1 MESHENS
8 IWFMYSAL
16 NIGSSLL
23 TDPTHVSYLDPALHS
38 AFRGLGQWGMRTQR
52 QSCYNW
58 ISAEQKHKLSY
69 CGVGAVRRLICG
81 CVHRFTLAHRHFL
94 GPHNSIGSKHSVYV
108 CSCHKSLQH
117 AEKHNTICL
126 SSAHTQVCVRGDR
139 IKKRKRK
146 KKVNMTS
153 NWPALNT

>member
-1 MESHENS
+1 MESRENS

-23 TDPTHVSYLDPALHS
+23 TDPTHLSYLDPALRS

-81 CVHRFTLAHRHFL
+81 YVHRFTLAHRHFL
-94 GPHNSIGSKHSVYV
+94 DPHNSIGSKHSVYV

-117 AEKHNTICL
+117 AEKHNTI
-126 SSAHTQVCVRGDR
+126 SSAHTHKGLC
-139 IKKRKRK
+139 
-146 KKVNMTS
+146 
-153 NWPALNT
+153 